1 MVLEA
6 VPLAE
11 IYRFAIQNRGWQG
24 KIAEVLCVFQGFL
37 MQPAVILAAKLDTE
51 AFGTASSFMDKTPC
65 FYITAAKFPL
75 TEDRFHFIIYT
86 NMIGF

>member
-24 KIAEVLCVFQGFL
+24 KIAEVRCVFQGFL

-51 AFGTASSFMDKTPC
+51 AFGTAS
-65 FYITAAKFPL
+65 
-75 TEDRFHFIIYT
+75 
-86 NMIGF
+86 